1 MENEKVSNTEQAS
14 NESDDNRVIVQIE
27 VTPAEGG
34 ALLRMGGGGPKG
46 NLPSK
51 SRVVEGDPT
60 SDSFRRKVQ
69 RTVIGWVKKH
79 YFTAPPRAKK
89 AETAATPA

>member
-1 MENEKVSNTEQAS
+1 MENAS
-14 NESDDNRVIVQIE
+14 NPNEVAKAVSAEDRDTTIVQIE

-34 ALLRMGGGGPKG
+34 ALLRMGGPGVPT
-46 NLPSK
+46 K

-69 RTVIGWVKKH
+69 RTIVGWTKKV

-89 AETAATPA
+89 AETASA

>member
-1 MENEKVSNTEQAS
+1 MSGETKSSLDCGPENAT
-14 NESDDNRVIVQIE
+14 SDGTTRVQIE

-34 ALLRMGGGGPKG
+34 ALLRMSGPTA
-46 NLPSK
+46 SK

-69 RTVIGWVKKH
+69 RTIVNWTKRV

-89 AETAATPA
+89 DVPAPVPTP

>member
-1 MENEKVSNTEQAS
+1 MENPNEVAKDAS
-14 NESDDNRVIVQIE
+14 VENRDSTIVQIE

-34 ALLRMGGGGPKG
+34 ALLRMGGPGVPT
-46 NLPSK
+46 K

-69 RTVIGWVKKH
+69 RTIVGWTKRV

-89 AETAATPA
+89 ATAPTA

>member
-1 MENEKVSNTEQAS
+1 MSGETSQSVPVA
-14 NESDDNRVIVQIE
+14 NESRVVTIE
-27 VTPAEGG
+27 VTDAEGG
-34 ALLRMGGGGPKG
+34 ALLRMSGPQG
-46 NLPSK
+46 NK

-69 RTVIGWVKKH
+69 RTVVNWTKRV

-89 AETAATPA
+89 TEAAAAPTP

>member
-1 MENEKVSNTEQAS
+1 MENPNVQATEAVAV
-14 NESDDNRVIVQIE
+14 ERDATIVQIE

-34 ALLRMGGGGPKG
+34 ALLRMGGP
-46 NLPSK
+46 NLPTK

-69 RTVIGWVKKH
+69 RTIVGWAKKV

-89 AETAATPA
+89 AETASA